1 MKPCAVIPARTLP
14 SLIIKNE
21 NGQSELALDF
31 SLLGFEAGN
40 NCKLETVISFDQ
52 TVAVSAHVLLLQW
65 LKAHYSFIF
74 KP

>member
-1 MKPCAVIPARTLP
+1 MKPCAVIPAHTLS

-40 NCKLETVISFDQ
+40 NCKLETVMSFDQ
-52 TVAVSAHVLLLQW
+52 TVAVSAHVFLLQW
-65 LKAHYSFIF
+65 LKARYSFIF